1 MAEAHDTAP
10 AVSNEGRPGI
20 RQIVDS
26 AKAFLAA
33 VLDEPLTNL
42 RLEEIERNDAGD
54 RWHVTLGYDRV
65 LPSPLT
71 KIGIPADTITRVYR
85 VVTVDAYT
93 GEGLA
98 VKMRD
103 V

>member
-1 MAEAHDTAP
+1 MAETHDTSP
-10 AVSNEGRPGI
+10 AVSNGGRPGI

-42 RLEEIERNDAGD
+42 RLEEIERNDTGD
-54 RWHVTLGYDRV
+54 KWYVTLGYDRV
-65 LPSPLT
+65 LPNPLGNL
-71 KIGIPADTITRVYR
+71 GILDKTTTRVYR